1 MKKKKQHTCTLNTR
15 IRSGVLRYFD
25 SIISHTYRVR
35 VPCDVLK
42 MILYFLSEKVLHPC
56 ITADHRYMS
65 IIILKIFIIQLIPDM
80 FMQNAVKEI
89 MSTKLETIDVTRNAQ
104 EAAKKMNDRRISSV
118 LVVDEENKSEEPI
131 GIVTERDLVIRVCA
145 AGTSS
150 KDVGI
155 REIMSSPIVTVEP
168 NATVETAADL
178 MLSNKVRHLLVIDEQ
193 TGKPVGIV
201 APSDL
206 NKYLRG
212 NIDMDEVNA
221 RILEAIKAEE
231 LTEP

>member
-1 MKKKKQHTCTLNTR
+1 
-15 IRSGVLRYFD
+15 
-25 SIISHTYRVR
+25 
-35 VPCDVLK
+35 
-42 MILYFLSEKVLHPC
+42 
-56 ITADHRYMS
+56 
-65 IIILKIFIIQLIPDM
+65 
-80 FMQNAVKEI
+80 MQNAIKEI
-89 MSTKLETIDVTRNAQ
+89 MSTKLETIDVTKNAQ
-104 EAAKKMNDRRISSV
+104 EAAKKMNDKRISSL
-118 LVVDEENKSEEPI
+118 LVVDMDSKSEEPM

-145 AGTSS
+145 AGTNS

-168 NATVETAADL
+168 DATVETAAEL

-193 TGKPVGIV
+193 TKKPVGII

-221 RILEAIKAEE
+221 RILEAINVED

>member
-1 MKKKKQHTCTLNTR
+1 
-15 IRSGVLRYFD
+15 
-25 SIISHTYRVR
+25 
-35 VPCDVLK
+35 
-42 MILYFLSEKVLHPC
+42 
-56 ITADHRYMS
+56 
-65 IIILKIFIIQLIPDM
+65 
-80 FMQNAVKEI
+80 MQNAIKEI
-89 MSTKLETIDVTRNAQ
+89 MSTKLETIDVAKNAQ
-104 EAAKKMNDRRISSV
+104 EAAKKMNDKRISSL
-118 LVVDEENKSEEPI
+118 LVVDGDSKTEEPM

-145 AGTSS
+145 AGTNS

-168 NATVETAADL
+168 DATVETAAEL

-193 TGKPVGIV
+193 TKKPVGII

>member
-1 MKKKKQHTCTLNTR
+1 
-15 IRSGVLRYFD
+15 
-25 SIISHTYRVR
+25 
-35 VPCDVLK
+35 
-42 MILYFLSEKVLHPC
+42 
-56 ITADHRYMS
+56 
-65 IIILKIFIIQLIPDM
+65 
-80 FMQNAVKEI
+80 MQNAVKEI
-89 MSTKLETIDVTRNAQ
+89 MSTRLETIDITKNAQ
-104 EAAKKMNDRRISSV
+104 EAAKKMNDKGISSV
-118 LVVDEENKSEEPI
+118 LVVEGDNKREEPI

-145 AGTSS
+145 AGTNS

-168 NATVETAADL
+168 DAMVETAAEL

-193 TGKPVGIV
+193 TRKPIGII

>member
-1 MKKKKQHTCTLNTR
+1 MM
-15 IRSGVLRYFD
+15 F
-25 SIISHTYRVR
+25 
-35 VPCDVLK
+35 
-42 MILYFLSEKVLHPC
+42 
-56 ITADHRYMS
+56 
-65 IIILKIFIIQLIPDM
+65 IILNIFINPLISDM

-89 MSTKLETIDVTRNAQ
+89 MSTKLETIDVTSNAQ
-104 EAAKKMNDRRISSV
+104 EAAKKMNDKRISSV
-118 LVVDEENKSEEPI
+118 LVVDGDNKSGEPI
-131 GIVTERDLVIRVCA
+131 GIVTERDLVIRICA

-168 NATVETAADL
+168 DATVETAADL
-178 MLSNKVRHLLVIDEQ
+178 MLSNKVRHLLVINEQ
-193 TGKPVGIV
+193 TRKPVGII

>member
-1 MKKKKQHTCTLNTR
+1 
-15 IRSGVLRYFD
+15 
-25 SIISHTYRVR
+25 
-35 VPCDVLK
+35 
-42 MILYFLSEKVLHPC
+42 
-56 ITADHRYMS
+56 
-65 IIILKIFIIQLIPDM
+65 
-80 FMQNAVKEI
+80 MQNAIKEI
-89 MSTKLETIDVTRNAQ
+89 MSTKLETIDLAKNAQ
-104 EAAKKMNDRRISSV
+104 EAAKKMNDKRISSL
-118 LVVDEENKSEEPI
+118 LVVDMNSKSEEPM

-145 AGTSS
+145 AGTNS

-168 NATVETAADL
+168 DATVETAAEL

-193 TGKPVGIV
+193 TKKPVGII

-221 RILEAIKAEE
+221 RIIEAIKAEE

>member
-1 MKKKKQHTCTLNTR
+1 
-15 IRSGVLRYFD
+15 
-25 SIISHTYRVR
+25 
-35 VPCDVLK
+35 
-42 MILYFLSEKVLHPC
+42 
-56 ITADHRYMS
+56 
-65 IIILKIFIIQLIPDM
+65 
-80 FMQNAVKEI
+80 MQNAIKEI
-89 MSTKLETIDVTRNAQ
+89 MSTKLETIDVTENAQ
-104 EAAKKMNDRRISSV
+104 EAAKKMNDKRISSV
-118 LVVDEENKSEEPI
+118 LVVDGDKQSGEPI

-145 AGTSS
+145 AGTNS

-155 REIMSSPIVTVEP
+155 REIMSSPIVTIEP
-168 NATVETAADL
+168 DATVETAAEL

-193 TGKPVGIV
+193 TRKPVGII

>member
-1 MKKKKQHTCTLNTR
+1 
-15 IRSGVLRYFD
+15 
-25 SIISHTYRVR
+25 
-35 VPCDVLK
+35 
-42 MILYFLSEKVLHPC
+42 
-56 ITADHRYMS
+56 
-65 IIILKIFIIQLIPDM
+65 
-80 FMQNAVKEI
+80 MQNAIKEI
-89 MSTKLETIDVTRNAQ
+89 MSTKLETIDVAKNAQ
-104 EAAKKMNDRRISSV
+104 EAAKKMNDKRISSL
-118 LVVDEENKSEEPI
+118 LVVDGDSKTEEPM

-145 AGTSS
+145 AGTNS

-168 NATVETAADL
+168 DATVETAAEL

-193 TGKPVGIV
+193 TKKPVGII

-221 RILEAIKAEE
+221 RILDAIKAEE

>member
-1 MKKKKQHTCTLNTR
+1 
-15 IRSGVLRYFD
+15 
-25 SIISHTYRVR
+25 
-35 VPCDVLK
+35 
-42 MILYFLSEKVLHPC
+42 
-56 ITADHRYMS
+56 
-65 IIILKIFIIQLIPDM
+65 
-80 FMQNAVKEI
+80 MQNAIKEI
-89 MSTKLETIDVTRNAQ
+89 MSTKLETIDVAKNAQ
-104 EAAKKMNDRRISSV
+104 EAAKKMNDKRISSL
-118 LVVDEENKSEEPI
+118 LVVDGDSKSEEPM

-145 AGTSS
+145 AGTNS

-168 NATVETAADL
+168 DATVETAAEL

-193 TGKPVGIV
+193 TKKPVGII

>member
-1 MKKKKQHTCTLNTR
+1 
-15 IRSGVLRYFD
+15 
-25 SIISHTYRVR
+25 
-35 VPCDVLK
+35 
-42 MILYFLSEKVLHPC
+42 
-56 ITADHRYMS
+56 
-65 IIILKIFIIQLIPDM
+65 
-80 FMQNAVKEI
+80 MQNAIKEI
-89 MSTKLETIDVTRNAQ
+89 MSTKLETIDVTKNAQ
-104 EAAKKMNDRRISSV
+104 EAAKKMNDKRISSL
-118 LVVDEENKSEEPI
+118 LVVDGDNKNEEPL

-150 KDVGI
+150 KDVGV

-168 NATVETAADL
+168 QATVETAAEL

-193 TGKPVGIV
+193 TGKPIGII

-221 RILEAIKAEE
+221 RILEAIRVEE
-231 LTEP
+231 STEP

>member
-1 MKKKKQHTCTLNTR
+1 M
-15 IRSGVLRYFD
+15 
-25 SIISHTYRVR
+25 
-35 VPCDVLK
+35 
-42 MILYFLSEKVLHPC
+42 
-56 ITADHRYMS
+56 MS
-65 IIILKIFIIQLIPDM
+65 IILNNFINPLISDM

-89 MSTKLETIDVTRNAQ
+89 MSTKLETIDVTSNAQ
-104 EAAKKMNDRRISSV
+104 EAAKKMNDKRISSV
-118 LVVDEENKSEEPI
+118 LVVDRDNKSEEPI

-178 MLSNKVRHLLVIDEQ
+178 MLSNKVRHLLVINEQ
-193 TGKPVGIV
+193 TRKPVGII

>member
-1 MKKKKQHTCTLNTR
+1 
-15 IRSGVLRYFD
+15 
-25 SIISHTYRVR
+25 
-35 VPCDVLK
+35 
-42 MILYFLSEKVLHPC
+42 
-56 ITADHRYMS
+56 
-65 IIILKIFIIQLIPDM
+65 
-80 FMQNAVKEI
+80 MQNAIKEI
-89 MSTKLETIDVTRNAQ
+89 MSTKLETIDVAKNAQ
-104 EAAKKMNDRRISSV
+104 EAAKKMNDKRISSL
-118 LVVDEENKSEEPI
+118 LVVEANSKSEEPI

-145 AGTSS
+145 AGTNS

-168 NATVETAADL
+168 DATVETAAEL

-193 TGKPVGIV
+193 TRKPVGII

-221 RILEAIKAEE
+221 RILEAIKVEE

>member
-1 MKKKKQHTCTLNTR
+1 
-15 IRSGVLRYFD
+15 
-25 SIISHTYRVR
+25 
-35 VPCDVLK
+35 
-42 MILYFLSEKVLHPC
+42 
-56 ITADHRYMS
+56 MS

-104 EAAKKMNDRRISSV
+104 EAAKKMNERRISSV

-155 REIMSSPIVTVEP
+155 QEIMSSPIVTVEP

-193 TGKPVGIV
+193 TGKPVGII

>member
-1 MKKKKQHTCTLNTR
+1 
-15 IRSGVLRYFD
+15 
-25 SIISHTYRVR
+25 
-35 VPCDVLK
+35 
-42 MILYFLSEKVLHPC
+42 
-56 ITADHRYMS
+56 
-65 IIILKIFIIQLIPDM
+65 M

-89 MSTKLETIDVTRNAQ
+89 MSTKLETIDVTKNAQ
-104 EAAKKMNDRRISSV
+104 EAAKKMNDKRISSV
-118 LVVDEENKSEEPI
+118 LVVGGDNKSEEPI

-145 AGTSS
+145 AGTNS

-155 REIMSSPIVTVEP
+155 QEIMSSPIVTVEP
-168 NATVETAADL
+168 HATVETAADL

-193 TGKPVGIV
+193 TRKPMGII

-206 NKYLRG
+206 NKYLRD

-221 RILEAIKAEE
+221 RILEAIKVDE

>member
-1 MKKKKQHTCTLNTR
+1 
-15 IRSGVLRYFD
+15 
-25 SIISHTYRVR
+25 
-35 VPCDVLK
+35 
-42 MILYFLSEKVLHPC
+42 
-56 ITADHRYMS
+56 
-65 IIILKIFIIQLIPDM
+65 M
-80 FMQNAVKEI
+80 FMQNALKEI
-89 MSTKLETIDVTRNAQ
+89 MSTKLETIDITKNAQ
-104 EAAKKMNDRRISSV
+104 EAAKKMNEKRISSV
-118 LVVDEENKSEEPI
+118 LVVDVDNKREEPL

-145 AGTSS
+145 AGTNS

-155 REIMSSPIVTVEP
+155 REIMSSPVVTVEP

-193 TGKPVGIV
+193 TRKPLGII

-206 NKYLRG
+206 NKYLRA